1 MSEKEKTPC
10 EGCASGCGEEF
21 CTAPERIEFTKEM
34 KKDYTI
40 LIPNMLEIHFR
51 LLRNVFRSYGY
62 KMELLTNDSR
72 AVVET
77 GLKYVHNDTCYPA
90 LLVIGQMIDAL
101 KSGKYDLSKTA
112 LMITQTG
119 GGCRASNYIHL
130 LRKAL
135 KKAGLGYIPVIS
147 LNLSGL
153 EKNSGFHWTLGMIRK
168 LIAAMAYG
176 DLMMLLAN
184 QVRPYETVKGAADKV
199 SEEWVEKLTVEFAK
213 GRGFAK
219 RVMRSY
225 MEKIAADYAA
235 IPVDRSVRRVKVGI
249 VGEIYVKFASLANNH
264 LEEFLQ
270 SEGCEVMVP
279 GLMSFILF
287 KTDNRIEDVKLYGG
301 SKAKKVIAGILLDY
315 LAGMEEFIIDIV
327 EKQGVFKAP
336 TRYSHLKELICGIEG
351 YGCKMGEGWLLTA
364 EMLELIENGYGNI
377 VCAQPFGCLP
387 NHIVGKGM
395 IRRLREL
402 HPEANIVPI
411 DYDPGATRVNQEN
424 RIKLMLSVAREQLD
438 REEGQKKTDTAAGSK
453 ADAKPEPALV

>member
-1 MSEKEKTPC
+1 MSENEKNPC
-10 EGCASGCGEEF
+10 EGCASGCGKEF
-21 CTAPERIEFTKEM
+21 GTAPERVEFTKEM

-62 KMELLTNDSR
+62 KMELLTNDSH

-135 KKAGLGYIPVIS
+135 IKAGLGHIPVIS

-184 QVRPYETVKGAADKV
+184 QVRPYETVKGAA
-199 SEEWVEKLTVEFAK
+199 EWVDKLTVEFAK

-235 IPVDRSVRRVKVGI
+235 VPVDRSVRKVKVGI

-287 KTDNRIEDVKLYGG
+287 KTDNRIEDVRLYGG

-327 EKQGVFKAP
+327 EKQGIFKAP
-336 TRYSHLKELICGIEG
+336 TRYSHLKELIRGIEG

-438 REEGQKKTDTAAGSK
+438 KEEETKKPDVRTDGK
-453 ADAKPEPALV
+453 ADVKPEPALV

>member
-1 MSEKEKTPC
+1 MAENEKKSCADCTECDGCLSSSET
-10 EGCASGCGEEF
+10 
-21 CTAPERIEFTKEM
+21 PERVEFTKEM
-34 KKDYTI
+34 KRDYTI
-40 LIPNMLEIHFR
+40 LIPGMLDIHFT

-62 KMELLTNDSR
+62 KMELLHNESR

-101 KSGKYDLSKTA
+101 QSGKYDLHKTA

-135 KKAGLGYIPVIS
+135 RKAGLGFIPVIS

-153 EKNSGFHWTLGMIRK
+153 EKNSGFSWSLGLIRK
-168 LIAAMAYG
+168 LIAGMAYG
-176 DLMMLLAN
+176 DLMMCLAN
-184 QVRPYETVKGAADKV
+184 QVRPYELEPGAADAV
-199 SEEWVEKLTVEFAK
+199 SHKWVERLTDEFAA

-235 IPVDRSVRRVKVGI
+235 VPVDRSIRRVKVGI
-249 VGEIYVKFASLANNH
+249 VGEIYVKFSPLANNH
-264 LEEFLQ
+264 LEEFLA

-287 KTDNRIEDVKLYGG
+287 KVDNRIEDVKLYGG
-301 SKAKKVIAGILLDY
+301 SRLKKLVAGVLLDY
-315 LAGMEEFIIDIV
+315 LSGMEEFIIDII
-327 EKQGVFKAP
+327 EKQGGFKTP
-336 TRYSHLKELICGIEG
+336 TRYSHLKELIRGVEG

-402 HPEANIVPI
+402 HPDANIVPI

-424 RIKLMLSVAREQLD
+424 RIKLMLSVARENISGAAD
-438 REEGQKKTDTAAGSK
+438 GNGNTVSNSSADEKKPAA
-453 ADAKPEPALV
+453 V